1 MVEGCVDDTWLDALG
16 DFRAERDF
24 AGAAVEGDEIPVID
38 AAIFGVE
45 RMDFEHV
52 LGMPDIIVGAAGLRA
67 DIVLRQDAARGEEE
81 REARA
86 LLFLCGDVFRDH
98 ELAFAAD
105 EAVNVHDRCAKWGI
119 VIAWPLDG
127 AELLDFCVADTLE
140 GRGEAGDFVHDLG
153 RVVVVHLV
161 AEGCGEIDG
170 CLPFGLARF
179 RLHDLADAA
188 DAALG
193 IGEGAIL
200 LQEGRT
206 RQEDMGVFGGLVQ
219 EEILNDHAF
228 HGFEAGGDVFGVRVG
243 LGDVLALNIDTLE
256 IAANGFVEHVRDAEA
271 LFV

>member
-1 MVEGCVDDTWLDALG
+1 MVEGCVDDTWLDTLG

-67 DIVLRQDAARGEEE
+67 DIVLRQDAASGEQE

-86 LLFLCGDVFRDH
+86 LLFFGRDVFRDH

-127 AELLDFCVADTLE
+127 AELLDFRVADTLE

-153 RVVVVHLV
+153 RVGVVHLV

-243 LGDVLALNIDTLE
+243 LGDILTLNIDTLE
-256 IAANGFVEHVRDAEA
+256 IAANGFIQHVRDAEA